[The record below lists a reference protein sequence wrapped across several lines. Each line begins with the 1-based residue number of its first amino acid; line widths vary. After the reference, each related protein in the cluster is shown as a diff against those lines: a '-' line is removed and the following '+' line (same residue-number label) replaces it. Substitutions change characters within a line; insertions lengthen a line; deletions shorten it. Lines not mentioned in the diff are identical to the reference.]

1 MKQFSII
8 TTFVLIFTL
17 IYPIEVIAQGV
28 NQDRGGHG
36 GQQGG
41 QGNQQGSQMGR
52 QGGQSSSDRMASALQ
67 KKEDLLNR
75 IAEIKNKLE
84 ALNRTAKVEAALN
97 TVKANKSLVENVT
110 LSNPQQMQAIF
121 LDVKNSLE
129 GIQGSLGTESAEKKE
144 DALQKKQNLLETI
157 KEIKSKLNAKEP
169 KNEKIRNELK
179 TLEQLQIAVE
189 KTSMSNPSAMKQ
201 TLENAKASLEKMK
214 ASANNQG
221 NQQGGQ
227 GNQQGGQGSK
237 DPEKTK
243 QDLLTRIAEIKKN
256 LESKEPKNEK
266 IQNELNTLKQL
277 QIKVE
282 NTPTNI
288 KRAITVYEIV
298 QLYKSAIYNVLLSI
312 HIMYIDIK
320 QII

>member
-129 GIQGSLGTESAEKKE
+129 GIQGSLGTESAEKK
-144 DALQKKQNLLETI
+144 KMPYK
-157 KEIKSKLNAKEP
+157 
-169 KNEKIRNELK
+169 RNK
-179 TLEQLQIAVE
+179 TF
-189 KTSMSNPSAMKQ
+189 
-201 TLENAKASLEKMK
+201 
-214 ASANNQG
+214 
-221 NQQGGQ
+221 
-227 GNQQGGQGSK
+227 
-237 DPEKTK
+237 
-243 QDLLTRIAEIKKN
+243 
-256 LESKEPKNEK
+256 
-266 IQNELNTLKQL
+266 
-277 QIKVE
+277 
-282 NTPTNI
+282 
-288 KRAITVYEIV
+288 
-298 QLYKSAIYNVLLSI
+298 
-312 HIMYIDIK
+312 
-320 QII
+320 

>member
-36 GQQGG
+36 GQQGGQGNQQGG

-110 LSNPQQMQAIF
+110 LSNPQQMQAT
-121 LDVKNSLE
+121 LLNVKNS
-129 GIQGSLGTESAEKKE
+129 SV
-144 DALQKKQNLLETI
+144 
-157 KEIKSKLNAKEP
+157 AK
-169 KNEKIRNELK
+169 
-179 TLEQLQIAVE
+179 
-189 KTSMSNPSAMKQ
+189 MQ
-201 TLENAKASLEKMK
+201 T
-214 ASANNQG
+214 
-221 NQQGGQ
+221 
-227 GNQQGGQGSK
+227 
-237 DPEKTK
+237 
-243 QDLLTRIAEIKKN
+243 
-256 LESKEPKNEK
+256 
-266 IQNELNTLKQL
+266 
-277 QIKVE
+277 V
-282 NTPTNI
+282 
-288 KRAITVYEIV
+288 
-298 QLYKSAIYNVLLSI
+298 
-312 HIMYIDIK
+312 
-320 QII
+320 